1 MATLD
6 LNQANFEQVVTDN
19 PMVIIDFWAPWC
31 APCKSF
37 APIFEQASE
46 AHKDIVFA
54 KLNTE
59 REQAIATAM
68 NIRSVPTLM
77 VFRERVILYSQPGAL
92 PAGTLDD
99 LISQAKQVDMA
110 QVRKEIAERGE
121 GGGGVAGDE
130 EEED

>member
-6 LNQANFEQVVTDN
+6 LNKSNFEQVVTDN

-37 APIFEQASE
+37 APIFEQASD
-46 AHKDIVFA
+46 AHQGVVFA
-54 KLNTE
+54 KVNTE
-59 REQAIATAM
+59 REHAIATAL

-99 LISQAKQVDMA
+99 LISQAKEVDMD
-110 QVRKEIAERGE
+110 QVRKDIAAHNESSPSP
-121 GGGGVAGDE
+121 DE
-130 EEED
+130 EEEEA